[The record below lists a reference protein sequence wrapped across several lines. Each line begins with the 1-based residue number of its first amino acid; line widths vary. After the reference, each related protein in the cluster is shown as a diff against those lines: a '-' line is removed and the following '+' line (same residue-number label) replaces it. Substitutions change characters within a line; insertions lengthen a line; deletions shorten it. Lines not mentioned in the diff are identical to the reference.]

1 MTKREIRTL
10 AGFMDPGNTGQ
21 KRLARYVEGAL
32 REVASLELAHQIL
45 TSALAADNLTE
56 VPGQLMRFSVF
67 VAGSL
72 HEHTKRALGPEA
84 AEEVLDNLQT
94 LLDATTAAEEPP
106 TSEGSHAEAT
116 KAGDDAIALVV
127 DEDIAVRSQVQ
138 RMLKAAGYVAVAAPD
153 SNVALAMCVRYR
165 PRLVISG
172 VTSDESRGRQ
182 LLALLRVAFGEEAPP
197 LVLLGDDGG
206 ALGDA
211 VAIVPKPVDEGRL
224 LEAVEPLLT

>member
-1 MTKREIRTL
+1 MAKREVRTL
-10 AGFMDPGNTGQ
+10 AGFMDPGKTGQ
-21 KRLARYVEGAL
+21 KRLARFVDNAL

-45 TSALAADNLTE
+45 SSALAADNLTE

-67 VAGSL
+67 VAGAL
-72 HEHTKRALGPEA
+72 HEQVRRALGPEA

-94 LLDATTAAEEPP
+94 LLDATSAAEEAP
-106 TSEGSHAEAT
+106 TSEAT
-116 KAGDDAIALVV
+116 DEVAKAGGDAVAIVV
-127 DEDIAVRSQVQ
+127 DEDIAVRAQVQ
-138 RMLKAAGYVAVAAPD
+138 RMLRAAGHLAVAAPD
-153 SNVALAMCVRYR
+153 TDVALAMCVRYR

-172 VTSDESRGRQ
+172 ITTDASRGRQ

-211 VAIVPKPVDEGRL
+211 IAIVPKPVDEERL
-224 LEAVEPLLT
+224 LEAVEPILQG